1 MLQKS
6 LLFKGFCLDLDVFCE
21 GLEMTK
27 NNKNGV
33 TVCKFRVLAF
43 WSWDCI
49 SGFIFAAEG
58 FQNGAKLG
66 AKTAQ
71 NETEGSK
78 TVSKTIPKKHEKKAV
93 KMFMQAIQDI
103 RVIRPVVPLKN
114 NNSADK
120 QTPIQQTGRHQTVNP
135 KTADRCHH

>member
-1 MLQKS
+1 MLQKL
-6 LLFKGFCLDLDVFCE
+6 LLFKGFCLDLDAFYE
-21 GLEMTK
+21 GLEMKK
-27 NNKNGV
+27 NSENCV

-58 FQNGAKLG
+58 LQNGSKLG

-78 TVSKTIPKKHEKKAV
+78 TVSKTIPKKHEKKLS
-93 KMFMQAIQDI
+93 KCSCE
-103 RVIRPVVPLKN
+103 PCEPYEE
-114 NNSADK
+114 SALWS
-120 QTPIQQTGRHQTVNP
+120 P
-135 KTADRCHH
+135 

>member
-1 MLQKS
+1 
-6 LLFKGFCLDLDVFCE
+6 
-21 GLEMTK
+21 
-27 NNKNGV
+27 
-33 TVCKFRVLAF
+33 LAF

-58 FQNGAKLG
+58 LQNGSKLG

-78 TVSKTIPKKHEKKAV
+78 TVSKRVPKKHEKKAV
-93 KMFMQAIQDI
+93 KIFMQALQG
-103 RVIRPVVPLKN
+103 IRPVVPLKN

-135 KTADRCHH
+135 NTADRCNH

>member
-1 MLQKS
+1 MLEKI
-6 LLFKGFCLDLDVFCE
+6 LIFKGFCLDLDAFCE
-21 GLEMTK
+21 GLEM
-27 NNKNGV
+27 NKNSENCI

-58 FQNGAKLG
+58 FQNGAKLS

-78 TVSKTIPKKHEKKAV
+78 TVSKRVPKKHEKKGV
-93 KMFMQAIQDI
+93 EIFMQAVRQ
-103 RVIRPVVPLKN
+103 
-114 NNSADK
+114 SALWS
-120 QTPIQQTGRHQTVNP
+120 P
-135 KTADRCHH
+135 